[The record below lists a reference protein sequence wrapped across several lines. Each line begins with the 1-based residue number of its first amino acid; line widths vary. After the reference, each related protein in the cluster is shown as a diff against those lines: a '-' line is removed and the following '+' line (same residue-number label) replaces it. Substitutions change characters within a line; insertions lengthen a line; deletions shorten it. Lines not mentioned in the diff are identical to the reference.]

1 MANYEDPDEFFDKSM
16 VDFGVGTGKES
27 IRANLKSTNG
37 AAHNV
42 WSLVKELPG
51 SLVKELPGK
60 IADLIL
66 TGTWFEYK
74 NQDDVPPE
82 QRGKDNVIGSL
93 NATNGRVFHP
103 KFGLKALSDRLDAIE
118 AKLDKLA
125 GPGN

>member
-42 WSLVKELPG
+42 G

-66 TGTWFEYK
+66 PGTWFEYK

-125 GPGN
+125 DQGN